1 MYEKMNC
8 YCDSNKKE
16 KSKSVADAEARIT
29 ELTALIE
36 EMTAKSSTL
45 ATEISTLKEEVAD
58 NSAALEKATDIRTK
72 ENSDFVADE
81 ANMNEGI
88 EGLTGAVKALGGAS
102 AFTQQSFLALKSKL
116 RKQHNSQKFLS
127 LLQQAP
133 TNSGSYA
140 PQSGEIFGV
149 LKQMKEGFETN
160 LKDAI
165 SEEKSATATFNE
177 LKSSKTA
184 ELQSGESS
192 IESKEAEKAE
202 AVETASNSK
211 TDLAETQ
218 ASMAADNE
226 FLANLKVQCDNFAS
240 EYAERTKTR
249 TEETAA
255 VSEVIGMLTD
265 DDAHDLFSR
274 TYSFVQ
280 VRRSTSRA
288 EVVKSAG
295 KMLMAKGSP
304 NLVALAVSMRAGID
318 AFGTV
323 KAKVQ
328 KMIDDLGKEKAEEEK
343 IGDKCRAEL
352 QENADSAAEANDQKA
367 QLTTSIEET
376 TDA

>member
-116 RKQHNSQKFLS
+116 KKQHNSQKFLS

-240 EYAERTKTR
+240 EYAERTKSR
-249 TEETAA
+249 AEETA
-255 VSEVIGMLTD
+255 VVGEVIGMLTD
-265 DDAHDLFSR
+265 DDAHDLFSA
-274 TYSFVQ
+274 TYNFAQ
-280 VRRSTSRA
+280 VRMVATERRVA
-288 EVVKSAG
+288 KA
-295 KMLMAKGSP
+295 ML
-304 NLVALAVSMRAGID
+304 
-318 AFGTV
+318 
-323 KAKVQ
+323 
-328 KMIDDLGKEKAEEEK
+328 
-343 IGDKCRAEL
+343 
-352 QENADSAAEANDQKA
+352 SAAGQK
-367 QLTTSIEET
+367 
-376 TDA
+376 